1 MIREFPGVTLH
12 RGDCLDVMRSIE
24 AGSVD
29 AVVTDPPYGLAFM
42 GKSWDHGVPG
52 VEFWQAALTTAKPG
66 AFLAAFGGTRTFH
79 RLAVAIEDAG
89 WEIRDTLCWHYGTG
103 FPKSKACLKPGWE
116 PVILAKSPGKVRE
129 LGIDECR
136 IGTTVETWPKTRAWP
151 IDSRDLHAR
160 YVGSETRTVSA
171 GNAPPGRW
179 PSNVLLTHSPECNGT
194 CADGCPVKIIGEQ
207 GHEMGSHS
215 AGAYRDEP
223 GGGID
228 SSSKLV
234 YSGGIGKNLKGFR
247 VGDSGSVA
255 RFFYTSKASR
265 AERGEDN
272 THPTVKPIAIMEW
285 VTKLICPPGGTVLDP
300 FIGSGTTALAALNTG
315 RKCIGIERDEGYYGI
330 ACRRVAE
337 ALDKT
342 ALLNPIA

>member
-1 MIREFPGVTLH
+1 MIREFPGVVLH

-207 GHEMGSHS
+207 SGE
-215 AGAYRDEP
+215 R
-223 GGGID
+223 
-228 SSSKLV
+228 K
-234 YSGGIGKNLKGFR
+234 SGGKVSGNEPSETGQNGIYGRFAR
-247 VGDSGSVA
+247 VENKPHDDTRTAS

-315 RKCIGIERDEGYYGI
+315 RKCIGIERDEGYFDI
-330 ACRRVAE
+330 ACRRVTE

-342 ALLNPIA
+342 ALLNPIEAQ